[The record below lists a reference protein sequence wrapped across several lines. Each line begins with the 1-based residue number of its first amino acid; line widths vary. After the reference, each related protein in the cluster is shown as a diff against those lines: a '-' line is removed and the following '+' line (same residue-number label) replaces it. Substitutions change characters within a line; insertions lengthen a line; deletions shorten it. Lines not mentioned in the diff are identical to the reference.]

1 MKSHLL
7 AAALSVASV
16 AAFAAPPSIDKVNGS
31 VRAEAGKEYDSLETV
46 NGSIRVE
53 AGAVARSAETVNGSV
68 ALAEGARVGSVETVN
83 GAVSLAA
90 QAEVEDGIEV
100 VNGGITLAEGALV
113 RGGIEGVNGA
123 IALTAAEVQGGIE
136 TVNGDISIGADSR
149 VSGGILVEKP
159 RGGGGWFSWG
169 DDSGKK
175 KPRIEIGPR
184 AVVEGDL
191 VFKREVELF
200 VHDTAKVGRI
210 EGATAQRLGD
220 ESVER

>member
-7 AAALSVASV
+7 AVALSVASV

-90 QAEVEDGIEV
+90 QAEVEDGIDV

-159 RGGGGWFSWG
+159 RGGWFGWG

-200 VHDTAKVGRI
+200 VHDSAKVGRI

-220 ESVER
+220 ASVER

>member
-136 TVNGDISIGADSR
+136 TVNGDITIGADSR

-159 RGGGGWFSWG
+159 RGNSWFGWG

-220 ESVER
+220 ASVER